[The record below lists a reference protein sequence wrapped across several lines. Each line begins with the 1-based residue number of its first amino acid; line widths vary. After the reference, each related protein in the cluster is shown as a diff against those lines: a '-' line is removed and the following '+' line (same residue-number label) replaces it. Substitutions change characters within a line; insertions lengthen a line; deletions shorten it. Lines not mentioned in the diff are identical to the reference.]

1 MFHQNS
7 LAAISDI
14 DQRSKA
20 YSIYSIY
27 VQINQEILIAGNL
40 GK

>member
-14 DQRSKA
+14 GLQIRDQKRTLFTVF
-20 YSIYSIY
+20 IY
-27 VQINQEILIAGNL
+27 
-40 GK
+40 K